1 MVSLKGG
8 ALKRL
13 TEVNRDV
20 LGESTLSDYEQ
31 FSFKGWNDETVHGYV
46 VKPYGFG
53 PGERFPVAFVVHSG
67 PQSSFQNIWSYRW
80 NSQTFAGAG
89 YGV

>member
-1 MVSLKGG
+1 LYVVSLKGG

-46 VKPYGFG
+46 VKSYDFG
-53 PGERFPVAFVVHSG
+53 PGKRFPVAFVVHSG
-67 PQSSFQNIWSYRW
+67 PQSSF
-80 NSQTFAGAG
+80 
-89 YGV
+89 